1 MLVSG
6 EVANKISALGSCGMR
21 AGGCRCTVLAA
32 LALIAGAASAR
43 PDVPWDGA
51 YLGANFGEASNSTC
65 NTWSLNGA
73 GSDNRVCSSN
83 GAFVGGVQV
92 GENFQYKRFV
102 WGIGADLDFE
112 SAKNLSQSLKYS
124 GTQPPPGTYEYSSKQ
139 NPGGFAIVA
148 PRIGYGGDTWFPYLR
163 AGAIIAE
170 GSHDSALAYTP
181 AGATKSTAS
190 FSGGK
195 DFTAAGWVAGGGV
208 ELGLNGAWSITAE
221 YLHANLG
228 KGSDSTS
235 ACSGVAPACA
245 PFSGTSFDNS
255 HQGFSANIF
264 RVGITYWFRYW

>member
-1 MLVSG
+1 MT
-6 EVANKISALGSCGMR
+6 AGSCR
-21 AGGCRCTVLAA
+21 LTILLVLAS
-32 LALIAGAASAR
+32 IAGVASAR

-51 YLGANFGEASNSTC
+51 YFGANFGEGSGSSCNS
-65 NTWSLNGA
+65 WSLNGA
-73 GSDNRVCSSN
+73 GFDPAAASDFNNRICSSSS
-83 GAFVGGVQV
+83 AFVGGVQV

-124 GTQPPPGTYEYSSKQ
+124 GVQPPPGTYVYSSKQ

-170 GSHDSALAYTP
+170 GSHDSVLVYTP

-195 DFTAAGWVAGGGV
+195 DFTAAGWVVGGGF

-235 ACSGVAPACA
+235 ACSGLASACA
-245 PFSGTSFDNS
+245 PFSGISFDNG
-255 HQGFSANIF
+255 HEGFSANMF
-264 RVGITYWFRYW
+264 RVGITYWFGYW